1 MTSSLVPLVEV
12 LKKWESSPGFLKNIT
27 TKKVLPARDGIYSP
41 FPVDMEPRI
50 INLLNRRGI
59 VSLYSHQAEAW
70 SHIRKGQNVCI
81 VTPTASGK
89 SLCYHLP
96 VLARL
101 LESPQSRA
109 LYVFPTKALAQDQ
122 YSAVHSLIRDLDVP
136 IGTFTF
142 DGDTPQD
149 ARRAVRSDGQ
159 IVITNPDM
167 LHSGILPQHT
177 KWVRLFENLEF
188 VIIDEIH
195 TYRGVF
201 GSHLANIVRRLN
213 RIAKFYRASPQF
225 VVCSATIANPA
236 ELATQI
242 IGQEVITIDKS
253 GAPRGERT
261 IYFYNPPVINKELG
275 IRQSAVKTAK
285 RLALDLLRHKIS
297 TILFAMSRL
306 QVEILVKYL
315 RDSLEREHHSPQIVQ
330 GYRGGYLPNH
340 RRRIEVGLRSG
351 EIKGIVATNAL
362 ELGID
367 IGQLA
372 ACFVVGYP
380 GTVASLWQQSG
391 RAGRR
396 SDAAATVF
404 IARSNPLDQFLVQ
417 NPDYFFELT
426 PEHARIHPDN
436 LFIVV
441 DHIKC
446 AAFELP
452 FQDGEGFGDLS
463 VSDTTAI
470 LTYLTDHRVLN
481 YSNGKFHWSDRAFP
495 ANQVNLRNIPG
506 ENTVVIDVETQK
518 VLAEVDFKST
528 QTSLHDH
535 AIYNI
540 DAKQYQ
546 VERLDWDNH
555 KAYVRKVK
563 PDYYTDAMTYSRVS
577 VVHNTEAKWITST
590 LVEHGEV
597 SVTRKVIG
605 FKKVRFY
612 TAENVGFGDVIL
624 PELTMHTSSYWFT
637 IPQKELARLPFD
649 TAEILDGLLGISHA
663 LFYVALLAVMC
674 DAADL
679 GRCVGEKS
687 AKWAAPSP
695 DGVSA
700 SNSGLIS
707 QKSGI
712 SSASAPPT
720 LSFGDFDPTVFIY
733 DSYPGGVG
741 FSAKLFEQHNALIS
755 GTYQLIVNCK
765 CERGCPSCV
774 GPLLNANVRSK
785 DIPLRILRDVVGFR
799 STGEMTSTGMQSI
812 RKLIQEQREQ
822 DIES

>member
-1 MTSSLVPLVEV
+1 MNSSLVSLVDALE
-12 LKKWESSPGFLKNIT
+12 KWEANPRFLKNVTAKRI
-27 TKKVLPARDGIYSP
+27 LPENAGSFAP
-41 FPVDMEPRI
+41 FPPDMEPRI
-50 INLLNRRGI
+50 TNLLRLRGI
-59 VSLYSHQAEAW
+59 SSLYSHQAEAW
-70 SHIRKGQNVCI
+70 SHIRQRRNACI

-101 LESPQSRA
+101 LENPQTRV
-109 LYVFPTKALAQDQ
+109 LYLFPTKALAQDQ
-122 YSAVHSLIRDLDVP
+122 YTFLHELIRDLDVP

-149 ARRAVRSDGQ
+149 ARRAVRNDGQ

-167 LHSGILPQHT
+167 LHSGVLPHHT
-177 KWVRLFENLEF
+177 KWARLFENLEI
-188 VIIDEIH
+188 VVIDEIH

-201 GSHLANIVRRLN
+201 GSHMANIVRRLN
-213 RIAKFYRASPQF
+213 RIAQFYRSSPRF
-225 VVCSATIANPA
+225 VVCSATIANPT

-242 IGQEVITIDKS
+242 IGQDVVTIDKS
-253 GAPRGERT
+253 GAPRGQRI

-285 RLALDLLRHKIS
+285 RLGLDLLRHKIP
-297 TILFAMSRL
+297 TIMFAMSRL
-306 QVEILVKYL
+306 QVEILIKYL
-315 RDSLEREHHSPQIVQ
+315 RDGLEREHHNSQIVQ

-340 RRRIEVGLRSG
+340 RRRIETGLRKG
-351 EIKGIVATNAL
+351 DIKGIVATNAL

-367 IGQLA
+367 IGQLT

-396 SDAAATVF
+396 SDTSATVF

-417 NPDYFFELT
+417 NPDYFFEQT

-452 FQDGEGFGDLS
+452 FRDGEGFGNLASGDTAAVLS
-463 VSDTTAI
+463 
-470 LTYLTDHRVLN
+470 YLVDHRVLHH
-481 YSNGKFHWSDRAFP
+481 SNGLFHWSDRAFP

-506 ENTVVIDVETQK
+506 ENTVVIDVDSQK

-540 DAKQYQ
+540 DAAQYQ
-546 VERLDWDNH
+546 VERLDWENH

-563 PDYYTDAMTYSRVS
+563 PDYYTDAMTYSRVA
-577 VVHNTEAKWITST
+577 VVLNADATWINST
-590 LVEHGEV
+590 LVEHGDV

-612 TAENVGFGDVIL
+612 TAENVGFGDVVL
-624 PELTMHTSSYWFT
+624 PELTMHTTSYWFT
-637 IPQKELARLPFD
+637 IPQIELDRLPFD
-649 TAEILDGLLGISHA
+649 RAELLDGLLGISHA

-674 DAADL
+674 DATDL

-687 AKWAAPSP
+687 AQWGAPNPALESP
-695 DGVSA
+695 NNMGVVARS
-700 SNSGLIS
+700 
-707 QKSGI
+707 SGI
-712 SSASAPPT
+712 PSTASATT
-720 LSFGDFDPTVFIY
+720 LLFGDFDPTIFIY
-733 DSYPGGVG
+733 DAYPGGVG
-741 FSAKLFEQHNALIS
+741 FSSKLFEQHETLMR
-755 GTYQLIVNCK
+755 GTYQLISHCK
-765 CERGCPSCV
+765 CDRGCPSCV
-774 GPLLNANVRSK
+774 GPLLNTNARSK
-785 DIPLRILRDVVGFR
+785 EIPLRILRDVLGCDPTNDPLPTTTR
-799 STGEMTSTGMQSI
+799 SI
-812 RKLIQEQREQ
+812 RRLVQEQRDS
-822 DIES
+822 DIGS